1 MAEQRRIDYTV
12 GFKTDKSGLNQIKK
26 SLEDIRNLTQSGIS
40 QSMGIDTS
48 TAQKNLQAAR
58 KEAVAVETA
67 FRKAFNQKLN
77 TVNIDKFNQSLKQS
91 NTSLQQVYQ
100 NFSNVGATG
109 QNAFRT
115 LINQMTNS
123 NFQLKET
130 SSLLKD
136 MRTTLMNTIQWNIA
150 SSAVN
155 SISGSIQQAY
165 GYVKNLDTSLNDIR
179 IVTGKSADEMTKFAE
194 KANDAAKALKK
205 STTDYTNASLIFY
218 QQGLGDQEVEARTEV
233 TLKAA
238 NVTQQDTAEVSEQ
251 LTAIWNGYKVSAEE
265 TELYID
271 KVAAVAATT
280 AADLEELSTGM
291 SKVASA
297 ANLMG
302 VDIDQ
307 LNAQLATVVSVTRQA
322 PESVGTAFKTIY
334 ARMGDIEAGLDSE
347 TTLGNYTEKMAEM
360 GFNVLDA
367 NGKLRDMG
375 EVIEEIGGKWTTL
388 SREQQVALSQ
398 IMAGTRQY
406 NNLLSLF
413 DNWDMYTEALETSAN
428 AAGTLQE
435 QQDIYA
441 ESTKAHLQE
450 LATATEGI
458 FDSMLDANMIN
469 TVVDALIPLVN
480 GIEQF
485 IDGLGGGIGLLQTFA
500 PLMLKAFGPQIAD
513 SVTKT
518 SKSMMAVKENKQTVQ
533 NMQKSVQVFKEISSS
548 SADQAT
554 SQNRDGQRTF
564 KKTAAAKIRAK
575 YSEDEQDIATQ
586 EIQKYEDAI
595 NQYNTQRANK
605 DAEEEREKA
614 SVRTSANLSNEQ
626 KNQQLAEITQKYAE
640 ERQALESQLNTTLS
654 ADFTGLTNGF
664 DQQTQSIL
672 NANEALSLLAENMT
686 PEQFEATKSAIEQY
700 KDAINDEALAAEQA
714 TNVNKDFNQ
723 MVSGAIEA
731 FGGKEAAPSDFKIL
745 SVEGLLNISDEDWE
759 KYKNNLK
766 EGMQKSL
773 DEVNKLVTSDN
784 FVISNLE
791 DATIHQMDIN
801 DAKKFISKIDKGE
814 LSQEDQAKIKS
825 QFKIGS
831 NDLVEIKKGLQQA
844 IDESKK
850 AINELWMKDPGE
862 GGFKE
867 QVTKI
872 QEVAKQYGIAI
883 GEITNP
889 EQFDE
894 AVEKVQEYLDSSE
907 QTIDNLGSRVE
918 AANKA
923 MNDSAENTAAA
934 TEKLYDQ
941 LSTDALDQTVQGFT
955 DLTAAMGGVYGAAN
969 SVKSVIDIWNDDS
982 LSGVEKAQ
990 QLFGALSG
998 TFIGLKTAG
1007 SGAVDF
1013 LKKISAARVAAT
1025 QAESLQTAAT
1035 QANTAANVANTAS
1048 NAANAASEVASTGA
1062 TGANTTTQG
1071 ANTVA
1076 LGTNSGA
1083 KLVNLALTGKLAKM
1097 NVTEAASH
1105 VKAAI
1110 AAKLHS
1116 LELGK
1121 LFAKAA
1127 PILGLFL
1134 AIAAAA
1140 AAWTVAVIRINN
1152 AVHAGEKNIEEYE
1165 NSISSLNKQ
1174 ISQAKQTAEEFSSAF
1189 DNLKEQKNA
1198 LDDLTK
1204 GTEEWNNQ
1212 LEKVKESTEALLEAY
1227 PELKQY
1233 ATYTS
1238 EGWQIDESALEN
1250 YQQKQQENIE
1260 NLQIA
1265 KYNQEIGLAKANMLE
1280 ATGSKGTSSTELAIS
1295 TIATTVLGGILLGPA
1310 GAALGVAIGG
1320 AIADSS
1326 DQRMDDAYRLQQQ
1339 ARQFT
1344 PEELKEV
1351 QYRKEHENISTLEK
1365 DTEFMQKYG
1374 ELLSTDLNQLIEI
1387 QKSVLEYDKIVA
1399 ENSRASVGEA
1409 YGDEI
1414 KNAVSQAFGEGYQNS
1429 SLIEQA
1435 IINSTAQAQQG
1446 ETERL
1451 VRLYS
1456 KNGEGSK
1463 IDKNYKEDILK
1474 YFEEM
1479 YSTTYGKTATAKM
1492 EKGEIKISVEG
1503 LEEDIAIKENIA
1515 LQEYASSMAKS
1526 SAAVTSAL
1534 EANIAQFTNSKYGEA
1549 LALAATIADD
1559 STKATQLSEA
1569 QLEDIKELQKE
1580 QPDKIRSILTLNGL
1594 TDEDLAKALNVGEQ
1608 AKEDRLSDTTSVA
1621 VEEAARTT
1629 FELEGGEYLTG
1640 EQQQEIIDKLEAMY
1654 STYGQTAIDA
1664 YLAEIEGK
1672 HVEVALQF
1680 EYKEDGNSI
1689 SEEIQKQLDDAKI
1702 SIDEFNSYKNT
1713 LMKLNPNE
1721 EISDQSIVNTLVS
1734 QQNMQSI
1741 RKDEN
1746 FKQKLEDYQAG
1757 KINIE
1762 NIEALDLAV
1771 KTVQQA
1777 SGEESLDADW
1787 VLENLDAVLN
1797 YINNST
1803 DDAREVF
1810 NNLVNAKRE
1819 LEGSTREGFAS
1830 LFQNYDVKI
1839 GEQIQPKLQ
1848 QEVEDLAK
1856 YLKLNEDQTRA
1867 LFEQYGYLQ
1876 TFDGK
1881 YEKVNSLQLQ
1891 IEQDYDFSVGEQKT
1905 ETEWKAQLGL
1915 DEDANL
1921 EELGFTLVR
1930 VETSNGSK
1938 VYEKTDIL
1946 STKYNIKWDDTPTV
1960 ETATLEELI
1969 EKYGTNE
1976 ASVLAQHG
1984 WHYNKST
1991 LSYERTVTAK
2001 QALELDSV
2009 QDEKMSIGDAY
2020 KKYGID
2026 SLLENSKGKLVRAL
2040 QKDGCT
2046 NIYFEDGILYYTRK
2060 IVEKDKHEVTTEGAD
2075 DSAYTLPDGEYGAS
2089 GKTEEKT
2096 TPEVDK
2102 FRDINAELEKYNTQL
2117 ERLQKNQED
2126 LTGKDLEENLQK
2138 QAELYKKQADAIER
2152 KLKLQQQELA
2162 AKKKELADFGVSFDE
2177 EGYITN
2183 GVDRLSANINN
2194 DEEYKKLE
2202 KAISEYEDALS
2213 NTISLQD
2220 DFSDSIRSSAN
2231 KQYEANL
2238 AGINGEI
2245 DDSAEALEKAQ
2256 KEYEKFSKEF
2266 EDMTDEEKAASKM
2279 SFGDFM
2285 ISQIEAVDE
2294 YLSDLEEKKKQ
2305 IEEEAIKLNIGIE
2318 FDENGENNIDDI
2330 KSEYVKKLDEVNEKL
2345 QDQSLD
2351 SKTREELIAQSEE
2364 YSNIIGQLD
2373 TMKDDH
2379 KEIQEEIEDS
2389 TEKAREYAK
2398 AMDISRFIKEN
2409 TDVYYDVNKEMDGL
2423 DRQLSHLQKASKGLE
2438 GTALIN
2444 NLQQQSKIID
2454 QQIKAQKTKIALA
2467 KQELKT
2473 QQGLLQAE
2481 LQRLLV
2487 KKGITVTAV
2496 FDENGMVDNYNDI
2509 LKAMEKANHLAEEDA
2524 RTILSYIEGV
2534 NNAGENA
2541 INLSEELLDL
2551 EYSKDDIQQQIQD
2564 VYSSMAEEGQ
2574 KAAEDAAESMEDELN
2589 KRLEWFNMKVD
2600 VELDISDAVRRLND
2614 LKKRIQGLEDNDILG
2629 NAVKNLENLKT
2640 YFTGNINSYFGSMD
2654 SGAISGLTSHLNAIM
2669 GEIGIMQAGGES
2681 LLYGTDQSKAFDDLN
2696 NYRDQLM
2703 DQLESVEDLKEQIED
2718 SYLQMIDKIADKLSD
2733 IADDYKQID
2742 SLIQHDMNLIKMV
2755 YGENSFDKLALYF
2768 DQKVSNDMGAL
2779 AQARQEQERWKEL
2792 LDSAEKGS
2800 EAWDKYYQNYKNA
2813 TNNLN
2818 SLLESSIQDA
2828 MDRYNNL
2835 VNKATSDLTKK
2846 LSGGYNQDYIDA
2858 DWEHATM
2865 MSDKYLDNI
2874 NKAYEIQSLRSK
2886 MNTSISDTASLKA
2899 QQKIR
2904 DVMEEQLKILEDK
2917 EYVTQ
2922 YDVDRANKIYDITMK
2937 QIALEEAQNNKSQMK
2952 LRRDSQGNYRY
2963 EYVSDQDDIAQKE
2976 QELLEAQNNLYNF
2989 DKDRY
2994 KEVLQEAEEAFKE
3007 YSSKY
3012 VEILTSTAYT
3022 EEEKAQLI
3030 DQLKANYYE
3039 AQKGR
3044 AVDLG
3049 TVEDNLLSSANELGE
3064 KLLGEGVTSLKEITD
3079 LAETSTAE
3087 LVHNTFGEE
3096 GPINTDITNTFD
3108 NLRTELENLQN
3119 EIKAMAEQ
3127 AGIDFEQLV
3136 NGIDPAIE
3144 YTKELLNDNKDLLA
3158 SYDEELIAIQ
3168 SVIAELANLEEA
3180 YNKVKEAAIA
3190 AIEEALKLREQES
3203 LGEDLGGDSGTG
3215 SETGGSGSNGNS
3227 GGGNYGGNL
3236 GDQNQKPSGVTVY
3249 KGLEGDYANIMYVK
3263 KKSLENT
3270 GITTSDISTAAK
3282 REGYGYAIIDSI
3294 TMKGTTPWVKAINN
3308 SNVTPEKAVRKDYLR
3323 FDTGGYTGDWNS
3335 KEGKVAMLHEKEL
3348 VLNKQDTSNILMAV
3362 SIVRT
3367 LSAKLSNMTNNM
3379 MNSINSHN
3387 AAAAIP
3393 TQDKTL
3399 EQNVKIEASFPNVKN
3414 SNDIEQALNNL
3425 VNTASMYA
3433 MRTKR

>member
-1 MAEQRRIDYTV
+1 MAEQKRFDYTI

-26 SLEDIRNLTQSGIS
+26 SLEEIRNLTQQGVSS
-40 QSMGIDTS
+40 SMGVDTS
-48 TAQKNLQAAR
+48 TAQKNLQTAR
-58 KEAVAVETA
+58 KEAIAVENA

-77 TVNIDKFNQSLKQS
+77 TVNIDKFNSSLSQSK
-91 NTSLQQVYQ
+91 TSLEQVYQ
-100 NFSNVGATG
+100 SFSRVGATG
-109 QNAFRT
+109 QNAFRN

-130 SSLLKD
+130 SSLIKE
-136 MRTTLMNTIQWNIA
+136 MGTTLMNTVKWNIA

-165 GYVKNLDTSLNDIR
+165 GYVKNLDSSLNDIR
-179 IVTGKSADEMTKFAE
+179 IVTGKSADEMTNFAE

-205 STTDYTNASLIFY
+205 STADYTNASLIFY

-251 LTAIWNGYKVSAEE
+251 LTAIWNGYKVSTEE
-265 TELYID
+265 AELYID

-280 AADLEELSTGM
+280 AADLEELSKGM

-334 ARMGDIEAGLDSE
+334 ARMGDIEAGLDEE

-375 EVIEEIGGKWTTL
+375 EVIEEIGGKWATL

-398 IMAGTRQY
+398 IMAGVRQY

-450 LATATEGI
+450 LSTSVEGV
-458 FDSMLDANMIN
+458 FDSMLDADMIN

-500 PLMLKAFGPQIAD
+500 PLMLKAFGPQIAEG
-513 SVTKT
+513 VTKT
-518 SKSMMAVKENKQTVQ
+518 SKSMMAVKENKQTVK
-533 NMQKSVQVFKEISSS
+533 NMQKSVQEFRKVSFTPI
-548 SADQAT
+548 DQVT
-554 SQNRDGQRTF
+554 SQDEEGKRTI
-564 KKTAAAKIRAK
+564 KKDAVAKIRAK
-575 YSEDEQDIATQ
+575 YSEDEQDIATW
-586 EIQKYEDAI
+586 EIQKYKNRI
-595 NQYNTQRANK
+595 NEYNTNRANIDK
-605 DAEEEREKA
+605 EEESEKLQI
-614 SVRTSANLSNEQ
+614 RNDNNLNDEQ
-626 KNQQLAEITQKYAE
+626 KNQKLTEITQKYAE
-640 ERQALESQLNTTLS
+640 QKQALENELDKTLS
-654 ADFTGLTNGF
+654 ADFTRLPEGF
-664 DQQTQSIL
+664 DQTTQSIL
-672 NANEALSLLAENMT
+672 NTNEALSLLAENMT
-686 PEQFEATKSAIEQY
+686 PEQFEATKNAAEQY
-700 KDAINDEALAAEQA
+700 KDAINEQATAAEQA
-714 TNVNKDFNQ
+714 ANANKDFNKI
-723 MVSGAIEA
+723 VEGARQA
-731 FGGKEAAPSDFKIL
+731 LGKDAPSDFKKL
-745 SVEGLLNISDEDWE
+745 SVDELLNISDKDWE

-773 DEVNKLVTSDN
+773 DEVNDLVTSDN
-784 FVISNLE
+784 FVVSNLE
-791 DATIHQMDIN
+791 GATSKQRDIN
-801 DAKKFISKIDKGE
+801 DAKKFISKIDSGQI
-814 LSQEDQAKIKS
+814 SQEEIDQIKEHFES
-825 QFKIGS
+825 ISGNS
-831 NDLVEIKKGLQQA
+831 LNEIKTGLQNIIKQS
-844 IDESKK
+844 EEE
-850 AINELWMKDPGE
+850 INKIWMNDDN
-862 GGFKE
+862 FKE
-867 QVTKI
+867 QVDKI
-872 QEVAKQYGIAI
+872 KTIAEQYGIAI

-889 EQFDE
+889 EQFDK
-894 AVEKVQEYLDSSE
+894 AVEKVQEQLNKSE

-923 MNDSAENTAAA
+923 INDSAENTAAA

-1007 SGAVDF
+1007 SGVIDF
-1013 LKKISAARVAAT
+1013 LKKISAARTAAT
-1025 QAESLQTAAT
+1025 QAEALQTTTT
-1035 QANTAANVANTAS
+1035 QANTAANMANAAS
-1048 NAANAASEVASTGA
+1048 NAAGATSEAANAAA
-1062 TGANTTTQG
+1062 TRANTANQN
-1071 ANTVA
+1071 ANTGS

-1097 NVTEAASH
+1097 NITEAASH

-1212 LEKVKESTEALLEAY
+1212 LEKVKESTEALLEVY

-1295 TIATTVLGGILLGPA
+1295 TAVTTVLGGILAGPA
-1310 GAALGVAIGG
+1310 GAGVGLAIGK
-1320 AIADSS
+1320 AISDSS
-1326 DQRMDDAYRLQQQ
+1326 NERLDNAYRLQQQ

-1344 PEELKEV
+1344 PEEIEYV
-1351 QYRKEHENISTLEK
+1351 QQSIQNKGINVLEK
-1365 DTEFMQKYG
+1365 DAEFMEKYG
-1374 ELLSTDLNQLIEI
+1374 SLLFADLDQLLEI
-1387 QKSVLEYDKIVA
+1387 QKTVLEYDKIVA

-1409 YGDEI
+1409 YGEEI
-1414 KNAVSQAFGEGYQNS
+1414 KNAVSQAFGADYQNS

-1451 VRLYS
+1451 VQLYS
-1456 KNGEGSK
+1456 KYGEGNK
-1463 IDKNYKEDILK
+1463 IDSNYTDQILK

-1479 YSTTYGKTATAKM
+1479 YSTTYGKTATAEMKN
-1492 EKGEIKISVEG
+1492 GEIKISVEG
-1503 LEEDIAIKENIA
+1503 LDEDIAVKENIA
-1515 LQEYASSMAKS
+1515 LQEYASAMAKS
-1526 SAAVTSAL
+1526 SASVTAAL
-1534 EANIAQFTNSKYGEA
+1534 EANIAQFTNSEYGET

-1559 STKATQLSEA
+1559 STKAANLSASQLA
-1569 QLEDIKELQKE
+1569 DIKKLQSDYPSKL
-1580 QPDKIRSILTLNGL
+1580 QSVLTLNGL
-1594 TDEDLAKALNVGEQ
+1594 TSEDLARALQVGEQ
-1608 AKEDRLSDTTSVA
+1608 SREDRLSRTSSES
-1621 VEEAARTT
+1621 VEDAARKA
-1629 FELEGGEYLTG
+1629 FNLNGGEYLTG
-1640 EQQQEIIDKLEAMY
+1640 DQEQQIIDKLEEIY
-1654 STYGQTAIDA
+1654 AISG
-1664 YLAEIEGK
+1664 EKGIEDFLKAIEDVNGK
-1672 HVEVALQF
+1672 KVDVEVALNY
-1680 EYKEDGNSI
+1680 EYKQDDTGL
-1689 SEEIQKQLDDAKI
+1689 SEEIQKQLEEAKI
-1702 SIDEFNSYKNT
+1702 SIDEFNLNKES
-1713 LMKLNPNE
+1713 LLKLNPD
-1721 EISDQSIVNTLVS
+1721 ISDQGVVNTLVS
-1734 QQNMQSI
+1734 RKAIGNLQ
-1741 RKDEN
+1741 KDE
-1746 FKQKLEDYQAG
+1746 KLEQKLKDYQASN
-1757 KINIE
+1757 INE
-1762 NIEALDLAV
+1762 DNIEALNQTIEALREATGD
-1771 KTVQQA
+1771 
-1777 SGEESLDADW
+1777 DAIDANFIF
-1787 VLENLDAVLN
+1787 ENLEDVLN
-1797 YINNST
+1797 YINNKT
-1803 DDAREVF
+1803 EDARDIMGELVQKHLKDQATSTNF
-1810 NNLVNAKRE
+1810 KTLFADYDTVKFGAELPDSLKQSVTELANQLNLNDAEIK
-1819 LEGSTREGFAS
+1819 
-1830 LFQNYDVKI
+1830 
-1839 GEQIQPKLQ
+1839 
-1848 QEVEDLAK
+1848 
-1856 YLKLNEDQTRA
+1856 A

-1876 TFDGK
+1876 DRNGI
-1881 YEKVNSLQLQ
+1881 YRKVNLLQLQ
-1891 IEQDYDFSVGEQKT
+1891 FEREHSDVQAGQQKT
-1905 ETEWKAQLGL
+1905 ETEWKKQLGL
-1915 DEDANL
+1915 DEDADL

-1930 VETSNGSK
+1930 VEPSNGSR
-1938 VYEKTDIL
+1938 VYEKTALLSSEFNISWDISKTESGVTKEQML
-1946 STKYNIKWDDTPTV
+1946 ERYGTSDRETLEKYNWVYD
-1960 ETATLEELI
+1960 ATT
-1969 EKYGTNE
+1969 GTY
-1976 ASVLAQHG
+1976 S
-1984 WHYNKST
+1984 
-1991 LSYERTVTAK
+1991 RTITGK
-2001 QALELDSV
+2001 DALEL
-2009 QDEKMSIGDAY
+2009 ETKIKRKG
-2020 KKYGID
+2020 
-2026 SLLENSKGKLVRAL
+2026 SLADMLKEWSAN
-2040 QKDGCT
+2040 
-2046 NIYFEDGILYYTRK
+2046 NFEDLKAKLEAEGYTGIYLYQGVVHFRRPGEEEFVITSSTSSSTDDIAANAGQGDYKDSKKTK
-2060 IVEKDKHEVTTEGAD
+2060 EKKD
-2075 DSAYTLPDGEYGAS
+2075 
-2089 GKTEEKT
+2089 
-2096 TPEVDK
+2096 TPEVDV
-2102 FRDINAELEKYNTQL
+2102 FRDINAELERYNTQL
-2117 ERLQKNQED
+2117 ERLQKNQKD
-2126 LTGKDLEENLQK
+2126 LTGKDLEDNLKK
-2138 QAELYKKQADAIER
+2138 QTEIYKQQADAIER
-2152 KLKLQQQELA
+2152 KLQLSQRELTSS
-2162 AKKKELADFGVSFDE
+2162 KKELSKFGVSFNE

-2183 GVDRLSANINN
+2183 GADKLSAYVNN
-2194 DEEYKKLE
+2194 DDAYKKLE
-2202 KAISEYEDALS
+2202 KAISKYENALS

-2220 DFSDSIRSSAN
+2220 DFNEAIRNAET
-2231 KQYEANL
+2231 KKYEANL
-2238 AGINGEI
+2238 AGVNGEI
-2245 DDSAEALEKAQ
+2245 DQSTKAFKKAQ

-2266 EDMTDEEKAASKM
+2266 ENMTEEEKAASNMTFGQFM
-2279 SFGDFM
+2279 SD
-2285 ISQIEAVDE
+2285 QLEAAKE
-2294 YLSDLEEKKKQ
+2294 SLEDLNKKKKQ
-2305 IEEEAIKLNIGIE
+2305 IEEEAINLKVDIK
-2318 FDENGENNIDDI
+2318 FDEDGNNNIDEI
-2330 KSEYVKKLDEVNEKL
+2330 KSKYTSELDKINEKL
-2345 QDQSLD
+2345 QDQNLSSATRKELE
-2351 SKTREELIAQSEE
+2351 KQREEYLRILGCLDAVEEE
-2364 YSNIIGQLD
+2364 Y
-2373 TMKDDH
+2373 KDN
-2379 KEIQEEIEDS
+2379 QELIEDT
-2389 TEKAREYAK
+2389 TEKAKEYAK
-2398 AMDISRFIKEN
+2398 AMDVSSFIKEN
-2409 TDVYYDVNKEMDGL
+2409 ADIYYDVNKEMDGL
-2423 DRQLSHLQKASKGLE
+2423 SRQLSHLQKASKGLK
-2438 GTALIN
+2438 GTALIS
-2444 NLQQQSKIID
+2444 NLQQQSKIVD

-2467 KQELKT
+2467 KKELEL
-2473 QQGLLQAE
+2473 QQSLLQSK
-2481 LQRLLV
+2481 LQAMLAD
-2487 KKGITVTAV
+2487 KGISVT
-2496 FDENGMVDNYNDI
+2496 FDENGMVDNFDEI
-2509 LKAMEKANHLAEEDA
+2509 LKAMEKANDLTEKDIQ
-2524 RTILSYIEGV
+2524 TILGYVQAANQAAEKSISLKEG
-2534 NNAGENA
+2534 
-2541 INLSEELLDL
+2541 LLDL
-2551 EYSKDDIQQQIQD
+2551 EYSKKDIQQQIKD
-2564 VYSSMAEEGQ
+2564 TYSSMAEEGQ
-2574 KAAEDAAESMEDELN
+2574 KAAEDAAKSMEDELN

-2614 LKKRIQGLEDNDILG
+2614 LKKCIQGLEDNDILG

-2640 YFTGNINSYFGSMD
+2640 YFTGNINSYFGAMD
-2654 SGAISGLTSHLNAIM
+2654 SGAVSGLTSHLNAIM
-2669 GEIGIMQAGGES
+2669 GEIGIMQAGGTS
-2681 LLYGTDQSKAFDDLN
+2681 SLYGTDQSKAFDDLN

-2703 DQLESVEDLKEQIED
+2703 DQLESVEDLKQQIEA

-2768 DQKVSNDMGAL
+2768 DQKVTNDMGTL
-2779 AQARQEQERWKEL
+2779 AQARQEQERWKAL

-2800 EAWDKYYQNYKNA
+2800 EAWDKYYENYKNA

-2828 MDRYNNL
+2828 LDRYNNL
-2835 VNKATSDLTKK
+2835 VNQATSDLTKK

-2858 DWEHATM
+2858 DWEHATE

-2886 MNTSISDTASLKA
+2886 MNTSISETASLKA

-2904 DVMEEQLKILEDK
+2904 DVMEEQLKILEEK

-2994 KEVLQEAEEAFKE
+2994 KEVLQEAQDAYKE
-3007 YSSKY
+3007 FSARYI
-3012 VEILTSTAYT
+3012 EILTSTAYT

-3039 AQKGR
+3039 AQLGR
-3044 AVDLG
+3044 MEDLG
-3049 TVEDNLLSSANELGE
+3049 TVEGNLLASADTMGQQ
-3064 KLLGEGVTSLKEITD
+3064 LLGKGIETLEGLVNEAD
-3079 LAETSTAE
+3079 TAATE
-3087 LVHNTFGEE
+3087 LVYNTFGED
-3096 GPINTDITNTFD
+3096 GPINTDIVNTFD
-3108 NLRTELENLQN
+3108 NLRTELANLQD
-3119 EIKAMAEQ
+3119 EIRAMAEQ
-3127 AGIDFEQLV
+3127 AGVDFEQLA
-3136 NGIDPAIE
+3136 NGLDPAIE
-3144 YTKELLNDNKDLLA
+3144 YTKQLIEDNKDLLA

-3168 SVIAELANLEEA
+3168 NVIAELANLEEA

-3203 LGEDLGGDSGTG
+3203 FGGDLGEDSGTG
-3215 SETGGSGSNGNS
+3215 SDTGES
-3227 GGGNYGGNL
+3227 GGGNNGG
-3236 GDQNQKPSGVTVY
+3236 GRPSQNEDSG
-3249 KGLEGDYANIMYVK
+3249 
-3263 KKSLENT
+3263 S
-3270 GITTSDISTAAK
+3270 
-3282 REGYGYAIIDSI
+3282 GYAEVWLWPNEEMAATMHRVGQHGKKDQAIRDAIKKQYPTVKQIDGSGMSYQQAHSKGYTHKVSI
-3294 TMKGTTPWVKAINN
+3294 PY
-3308 SNVTPEKAVRKDYLR
+3308 S

-3335 KEGKVAMLHEKEL
+3335 KEGKIAMLHEKEL

-3367 LSAKLSNMTNNM
+3367 LSAKLSDMTNNM

-3387 AAAAIP
+3387 TAAAIP
-3393 TQDKTL
+3393 IQDQTL

>member
-1 MAEQRRIDYTV
+1 
-12 GFKTDKSGLNQIKK
+12 
-26 SLEDIRNLTQSGIS
+26 
-40 QSMGIDTS
+40 
-48 TAQKNLQAAR
+48 
-58 KEAVAVETA
+58 
-67 FRKAFNQKLN
+67 
-77 TVNIDKFNQSLKQS
+77 
-91 NTSLQQVYQ
+91 
-100 NFSNVGATG
+100 
-109 QNAFRT
+109 
-115 LINQMTNS
+115 
-123 NFQLKET
+123 
-130 SSLLKD
+130 
-136 MRTTLMNTIQWNIA
+136 
-150 SSAVN
+150 
-155 SISGSIQQAY
+155 
-165 GYVKNLDTSLNDIR
+165 
-179 IVTGKSADEMTKFAE
+179 
-194 KANDAAKALKK
+194 
-205 STTDYTNASLIFY
+205 
-218 QQGLGDQEVEARTEV
+218 
-233 TLKAA
+233 
-238 NVTQQDTAEVSEQ
+238 
-251 LTAIWNGYKVSAEE
+251 
-265 TELYID
+265 
-271 KVAAVAATT
+271 
-280 AADLEELSTGM
+280 
-291 SKVASA
+291 
-297 ANLMG
+297 
-302 VDIDQ
+302 
-307 LNAQLATVVSVTRQA
+307 
-322 PESVGTAFKTIY
+322 
-334 ARMGDIEAGLDSE
+334 
-347 TTLGNYTEKMAEM
+347 
-360 GFNVLDA
+360 
-367 NGKLRDMG
+367 
-375 EVIEEIGGKWTTL
+375 
-388 SREQQVALSQ
+388 
-398 IMAGTRQY
+398 
-406 NNLLSLF
+406 
-413 DNWDMYTEALETSAN
+413 
-428 AAGTLQE
+428 
-435 QQDIYA
+435 
-441 ESTKAHLQE
+441 
-450 LATATEGI
+450 
-458 FDSMLDANMIN
+458 
-469 TVVDALIPLVN
+469 
-480 GIEQF
+480 
-485 IDGLGGGIGLLQTFA
+485 
-500 PLMLKAFGPQIAD
+500 MLKAFGPQIAD

-518 SKSMMAVKENKQTVQ
+518 SKSMMAVKENKQTVK
-533 NMQKSVQVFKEISSS
+533 NMQKSVQAFQEASFS

-554 SQNRDGQRTF
+554 SQNREGKRTF
-564 KKTAAAKIRAK
+564 KKSAAERIRAK
-575 YSEDEQDIATQ
+575 YSEDEQNIATQ
-586 EIQKYEDAI
+586 EIQKYENAI
-595 NQYNTQRANK
+595 NEYNTQRASI
-605 DAEEEREKA
+605 DAEEESKKSQIRIDSSLNK
-614 SVRTSANLSNEQ
+614 EQ
-626 KNQQLAEITQKYAE
+626 KNQQLAEITQQYAE
-640 ERQALESQLNTTLS
+640 QRQALENQLNETLS
-654 ADFTGLTNGF
+654 TDFAGLTEGF

-672 NANEALSLLAENMT
+672 NTNEALSLLAENMT

-714 TNVNKDFNQ
+714 TNVNKDFNTL
-723 MVSGAIEA
+723 VEGAAKA
-731 FGGKEAAPSDFKIL
+731 FGAEVPNDFKIL
-745 SVEGLLNISDEDWE
+745 SVDELLNISDEDWE

-773 DEVNKLVTSDN
+773 NEVNELVTSDN
-784 FVISNLE
+784 FVIDNLGAE
-791 DATIHQMDIN
+791 TLERRKINSARNMISQIDSDGTFDASALSDLVGEYVDNIA
-801 DAKKFISKIDKGE
+801 DAKRLLQEQIQKSEENINNEWLSDEKFKQQIE
-814 LSQEDQAKIKS
+814 KIKN
-825 QFKIGS
+825 IA
-831 NDLVEIKKGLQQA
+831 E
-844 IDESKK
+844 
-850 AINELWMKDPGE
+850 
-862 GGFKE
+862 
-867 QVTKI
+867 
-872 QEVAKQYGIAI
+872 QYGIAI

-889 EQFDE
+889 EEFDK
-894 AVEKVQEYLDSSE
+894 AVEKVQEYLNTSE

-918 AANKA
+918 EANKA

-941 LSTDALDQTVQGFT
+941 LSADALDQTVQGFT
-955 DLTAAMGGVYGAAN
+955 DLTSAVGGLYGAAM
-969 SVKSVIDIWNDDS
+969 SAKSVLDIWNDDS

-1007 SGAVDF
+1007 SGVVDF
-1013 LKKISAARVAAT
+1013 LKKISAARAAAT
-1025 QAESLQTAAT
+1025 QAEALQTTAT
-1035 QANTAANVANTAS
+1035 QANTAANIANAAS
-1048 NAANAASEVASTGA
+1048 NAAGA
-1062 TGANTTTQG
+1062 TSEAANSAATRANTANQG
-1071 ANTVA
+1071 ANTGA
-1076 LGTNSGA
+1076 LGANSGA
-1083 KLVNLALTGKLAKM
+1083 KLVNLALTGKLATM
-1097 NVTEAASH
+1097 NIKEAASH

-1121 LFAKAA
+1121 LIAKAA
-1127 PILGLFL
+1127 PILLLFTAL
-1134 AIAAAA
+1134 AAAA
-1140 AAWTVAVIRINN
+1140 TAWTIAIIRINN
-1152 AVHAGEKNIEEYE
+1152 AVHAGEKNIEDYE

-1280 ATGSKGTSSTELAIS
+1280 ATGSKGTSSTELAVS

-1414 KNAVSQAFGEGYQNS
+1414 KNAVSQAFGADYQNS

-1451 VRLYS
+1451 VQLYS
-1456 KNGEGSK
+1456 KNGEGNK
-1463 IDKNYKEDILK
+1463 IDKNYTDQILE
-1474 YFEEM
+1474 YFKEM
-1479 YSTTYGKTATAKM
+1479 YSTTYGKTATAEM
-1492 EKGEIKISVEG
+1492 ENGEIKISVEG
-1503 LEEDIAIKENIA
+1503 LDEDIAIKENIA

-1526 SAAVTSAL
+1526 SAAVTTAL
-1534 EANIAQFTNSKYGEA
+1534 EANIAQFTNSKYGET

-1559 STKATQLSEA
+1559 STKAASLSASQLD
-1569 QLEDIKELQKE
+1569 DIKKLQSEYPSKL
-1580 QPDKIRSILTLNGL
+1580 QSVLTLNGL
-1594 TDEDLAKALNVGEQ
+1594 TDEDLAKALQVGEQ
-1608 AKEDRLSDTTSVA
+1608 SREDRLSDTKSSV
-1621 VEEAARTT
+1621 VEEAARKT

-1640 EQQQEIIDKLEAMY
+1640 EQQQEIIDKLEDMY
-1654 STYGQTAIDA
+1654 STYGRTAIDS
-1664 YLAEIEGK
+1664 YLSEIEGK
-1672 HVEVALQF
+1672 HVEVALKF
-1680 EYKEDGNSI
+1680 EYKEDGDSI

-1713 LMKLNPNE
+1713 LTKLNPDE

-1734 QQNMQSI
+1734 QKNMQSI

-1757 KINIE
+1757 KINID

-1830 LFQNYDVKI
+1830 LFQNYDVKV
-1839 GEQIQPKLQ
+1839 GEQIEPKLQ

-1856 YLKLNEDQTRA
+1856 YLKLDKDQTRA

-1891 IEQDYDFSVGEQKT
+1891 IEQAYNFTQGEEKT
-1905 ETEWKAQLGL
+1905 ETEWKELLGL
-1915 DEDANL
+1915 DKDANL
-1921 EELGFTLVR
+1921 EELGFTYKF
-1930 VETSNGSK
+1930 TIPNGPR
-1938 VYEKTDIL
+1938 VYEKTDLL
-1946 STKYNIKWDDTPTV
+1946 STKYNTKWDDTSTV
-1960 ETATLEELI
+1960 QTATLDELI

-1976 ASVLAQHG
+1976 AAVLKQHG

-1991 LSYERTVTAK
+1991 QSYERTVTAK
-2001 QALELDSV
+2001 EALKLDSV

-2020 KKYGID
+2020 EKYGID
-2026 SLLENSKGKLVRAL
+2026 PLLENSKGKLVRAL

-2060 IVEKDKHEVTTEGAD
+2060 IVERNEHKVDGETTDDAAYMLSTGDYD
-2075 DSAYTLPDGEYGAS
+2075 DSKKT
-2089 GKTEEKT
+2089 GKKKD
-2096 TPEVDK
+2096 TPEVDI
-2102 FRDINAELEKYNTQL
+2102 FRDVNAELERYNTQL
-2117 ERLQKNQED
+2117 ERLQKNQKD
-2126 LTGKDLEENLQK
+2126 LTGKDLEDNLKK
-2138 QAELYKKQADAIER
+2138 QTEIYKQQADAIER
-2152 KLKLQQQELA
+2152 KLQLSQQEFA
-2162 AKKKELADFGVSFDE
+2162 SSKKELSKFGVSFNE

-2183 GVDRLSANINN
+2183 GADKLSAYVN
-2194 DEEYKKLE
+2194 DDETYKKLE
-2202 KAISEYEDALS
+2202 KAISKYENALS

-2220 DFSDSIRSSAN
+2220 DFNEAIRNAET
-2231 KQYEANL
+2231 KKYEANL
-2238 AGINGEI
+2238 AGVNGEI
-2245 DDSAEALEKAQ
+2245 SESTKAFEKAQ

-2266 EDMTDEEKAASKM
+2266 ENMTDEEKAATNMTFGQFM
-2279 SFGDFM
+2279 SD
-2285 ISQIEAVDE
+2285 QLEAAKE
-2294 YLSDLEEKKKQ
+2294 SLEDLNEKKKQ
-2305 IEEEAIKLNIGIE
+2305 IEEEAIKLNVGIE
-2318 FDENGENNIDDI
+2318 FDEDGNNNIDEI
-2330 KSEYVKKLDEVNEKL
+2330 KSKYASKLDEVNEKL
-2345 QDQSLD
+2345 QDQNLSPAV
-2351 SKTREELIAQSEE
+2351 REELEKQREE
-2364 YSNIIGQLD
+2364 YNRILGCLDNIGED
-2373 TMKDDH
+2373 YKNN
-2379 KEIQEEIEDS
+2379 QELIEDT
-2389 TEKAREYAK
+2389 TEKANEYAR
-2398 AMDISRFIKEN
+2398 AMDVSRFIKEN

-2423 DRQLSHLQKASKGLE
+2423 SRQLSHLQKASKGLE
-2438 GTALIN
+2438 GTALIS
-2444 NLQQQSKIID
+2444 NLRQQSKIID

-2467 KQELKT
+2467 EKELEV
-2473 QQGLLQAE
+2473 QQGLLQTKLNAMLAE
-2481 LQRLLV
+2481 
-2487 KKGITVTAV
+2487 KGISITAK
-2496 FDENGMVDNYNDI
+2496 FDEAGMVDNYQQI
-2509 LKAMEKANHLAEEDA
+2509 LDAMKKANGLMEEDIQ
-2524 RTILSYIEGV
+2524 TILDYITSVNQAAENSISIKEG
-2534 NNAGENA
+2534 
-2541 INLSEELLDL
+2541 LLDL
-2551 EYSKDDIQQQIQD
+2551 EYSKEDIQQQIQD

-2681 LLYGTDQSKAFDDLN
+2681 SLYGTDQSKAFDDLN

-2703 DQLESVEDLKEQIED
+2703 DQLESVEDLKQQIED

-2768 DQKVSNDMGAL
+2768 DQKVTNDMGAL
-2779 AQARQEQERWKEL
+2779 AQARKEQEYWKAL

-2800 EAWDKYYQNYKNA
+2800 EAWDKYYENYKNA

-2828 MDRYNNL
+2828 LDQYNNL
-2835 VNKATSDLTKK
+2835 VNQATSDLTKK
-2846 LSGGYNQDYIDA
+2846 LSGGYSQDYIDA

-2874 NKAYEIQSLRSK
+2874 NKAYEIQSLRHK
-2886 MNTSISDTASLKA
+2886 MNTSISDTASLQA

-2904 DVMEEQLKILEDK
+2904 DVMEEQLKILEEK

-2994 KEVLQEAEEAFKE
+2994 REVLQEAEEAYKE

-3012 VEILTSTAYT
+3012 VEILNSTAYT
-3022 EEEKAQLI
+3022 EEEKKQLL
-3030 DQLKANYYE
+3030 DQLNAKYYE
-3039 AQKGR
+3039 AQLGR
-3044 AVDLG
+3044 MADLG
-3049 TVEDNLLSSANELGE
+3049 TVESNLLTSADKQGQT
-3064 KLLGEGVTSLKEITD
+3064 LLGTGITTLKGLVKEADT
-3079 LAETSTAE
+3079 ATET
-3087 LVHNTFGEE
+3087 LVHNTFGED
-3096 GPINTDITNTFD
+3096 GPINTEITKTFD
-3108 NLRTELENLQN
+3108 NLRTESGKLQDT
-3119 EIKAMAEQ
+3119 IKAMLEQ
-3127 AGIDFEQLV
+3127 AGVDFEQLT
-3136 NGIDPAIE
+3136 NGMDPAVE
-3144 YTKELLNDNKDLLA
+3144 YTKQLVEDNKDLLA

-3168 SVIAELANLEEA
+3168 NVIAELANLEEA

-3203 LGEDLGGDSGTG
+3203 LGGDPGGDSGTG
-3215 SETGGSGSNGNS
+3215 SETGGSDGGNN
-3227 GGGNYGGNL
+3227 GGGNNPGLGNDNTGYIKVFFNKEYTKAATQTPIGHYGKDKKIRDAITAAYPNVTDING
-3236 GDQNQKPSGVTVY
+3236 GGMSNQKARE
-3249 KGLEGDYANIMYVK
+3249 KGYIY
-3263 KKSLENT
+3263 KKSV
-3270 GITTSDISTAAK
+3270 
-3282 REGYGYAIIDSI
+3282 GYS
-3294 TMKGTTPWVKAINN
+3294 
-3308 SNVTPEKAVRKDYLR
+3308 

-3335 KEGKVAMLHEKEL
+3335 KEGKIAMLHEKEL

-3367 LSAKLSNMTNNM
+3367 LSAKLSDMTNNM

-3387 AAAAIP
+3387 TAATIP
-3393 TQDKTL
+3393 TQDQTL

>member
-26 SLEDIRNLTQSGIS
+26 SLEEIRNLTQQDIS
-40 QSMGIDTS
+40 QSMGVDTS

-100 NFSNVGATG
+100 NFSSVGATG

-130 SSLLKD
+130 SSLIKE
-136 MRTTLMNTIQWNIA
+136 MGTTLMNTVKWNIA

-165 GYVKNLDTSLNDIR
+165 GYVKNLDGSLNDIR
-179 IVTGKSADEMTKFAE
+179 IVTGKSADEMTTFAE

-265 TELYID
+265 AELYID

-347 TTLGNYTEKMAEM
+347 TTLGNYTEKMADM

-441 ESTKAHLQE
+441 ESTQAHLQE
-450 LATATEGI
+450 LSTSVEGV
-458 FDSMLDANMIN
+458 FDSMLDADMIN

-533 NMQKSVQVFKEISSS
+533 NMQKSVAGFKDASFFSSI
-548 SADQAT
+548 DQTT
-554 SQNRDGQRTF
+554 SIDQEGKRSL
-564 KKTAAAKIRAK
+564 KKTAADKIRAK
-575 YSEDEQDIATQ
+575 YGEDEQDKAEQ
-586 EIQKYEDAI
+586 EIQKYKDTI
-595 NQYNTQRANK
+595 KTYNTDKEKINRNEKNAKALIQQSPILN
-605 DAEEEREKA
+605 DEE
-614 SVRTSANLSNEQ
+614 
-626 KNQQLAEITQKYAE
+626 KNQQLEKITQQYTE
-640 ERQALESQLNTTLS
+640 QRQDLETKLNAILS
-654 ADFTGLTNGF
+654 VDFSDLTNGF

-723 MVSGAIEA
+723 MVSGAAEA
-731 FGGKEAAPSDFKIL
+731 LGKEAPSDFKKL
-745 SVEGLLNISDEDWE
+745 SVNELLNISDEDWE

-784 FVISNLE
+784 FVPNDFYKKEGKLSTGIEEGSRLLLKVDFADTEDTFNELKQKASEIFEAPEIKNISFSDE
-791 DATIHQMDIN
+791 G
-801 DAKKFISKIDKGE
+801 KEE
-814 LSQEDQAKIKS
+814 LKAKIS
-825 QFKIGS
+825 
-831 NDLVEIKKGLQQA
+831 QA
-844 IDESKK
+844 IASSQ
-850 AINELWMKDPGE
+850 NELAKLQSTSIFETDEWNT
-862 GGFKE
+862 
-867 QVTKI
+867 QVDQLKNI
-872 QEVAKQYGIAI
+872 ADQYGIAI
-883 GEITNP
+883 GEITDP
-889 EQFDE
+889 EQFDK
-894 AVEKVQEYLDSSE
+894 AREKIKEYLDSSE
-907 QTIDNLGSRVE
+907 QSIDNLGSRVE
-918 AANKA
+918 EANKA

-1007 SGAVDF
+1007 SGVIDF
-1013 LKKISAARVAAT
+1013 LKKISAARAAAT
-1025 QAESLQTAAT
+1025 QAESLQTTAT
-1035 QANTAANVANTAS
+1035 QANTAANIANAAS
-1048 NAANAASEVASTGA
+1048 NAAGA
-1062 TGANTTTQG
+1062 TSEAANSAATRANTANQN
-1071 ANTVA
+1071 ANTGS
-1076 LGTNSGA
+1076 LGVNSGA

-1097 NVTEAASH
+1097 NITEAASH

-1134 AIAAAA
+1134 AITAAA

-1152 AVHAGEKNIEEYE
+1152 AVHAGEKNIEDYE

-1238 EGWQIDESALEN
+1238 EGWQIDESALED

-1260 NLQIA
+1260 NLQLA
-1265 KYNQEIGLAKANMLE
+1265 KYSQETGLAKANMLE

-1320 AIADSS
+1320 AIAESS
-1326 DQRMDDAYRLQQQ
+1326 NQRMDNAYRLQQQ

-1451 VRLYS
+1451 VQVYS
-1456 KNGEGSK
+1456 KNGEGNK
-1463 IDKNYKEDILK
+1463 IDKNYEANILK

-1479 YSTTYGKTATAKM
+1479 YSTTYGKTAIAEMKN
-1492 EKGEIKISVEG
+1492 GEIKISVEG

-1526 SAAVTSAL
+1526 SAAVTAAL

-1608 AKEDRLSDTTSVA
+1608 AKEDRLSDTKSVA
-1621 VEEAARTT
+1621 VEEAARAT

-1680 EYKEDGNSI
+1680 EYEEDGNSI

-1713 LMKLNPNE
+1713 LMKLNPDE

-1757 KINIE
+1757 KINID

-1771 KTVQQA
+1771 QTVQQA

-1830 LFQNYDVKI
+1830 LFQNYDVKV
-1839 GEQIQPKLQ
+1839 GEQIEPKLQ

-1856 YLKLNEDQTRA
+1856 YLKLDKDQTRA

-1891 IEQDYDFSVGEQKT
+1891 IEQDYNFTQGEEKT
-1905 ETEWKAQLGL
+1905 ETEWKELLGL
-1915 DEDANL
+1915 DKDANL
-1921 EELGFTLVR
+1921 EELGFTYKF
-1930 VETSNGSK
+1930 TIPNGPR
-1938 VYEKTDIL
+1938 VYEKTDLL
-1946 STKYNIKWDDTPTV
+1946 STKYNTQWDNTPTV
-1960 ETATLEELI
+1960 QTATLDELI

-1976 ASVLAQHG
+1976 AAVLKQHG
-1984 WHYNKST
+1984 WNYNKST
-1991 LSYERTVTAK
+1991 QSYERTVTAK
-2001 QALELDSV
+2001 EALKLDSV

-2026 SLLENSKGKLVRAL
+2026 PLLENSKGKLVRAL

-2060 IVEKDKHEVTTEGAD
+2060 IIEKDEHQVSTEATD
-2075 DSAYTLPDGEYGAS
+2075 DSAYTLSEGDYGAS
-2089 GKTEEKT
+2089 GKTGKEE
-2096 TPEVDK
+2096 TPEVDV
-2102 FRDINAELEKYNTQL
+2102 FRDVNAELEKYNTQL

-2126 LTGKDLEENLQK
+2126 LTGKDLEDNLKK
-2138 QAELYKKQADAIER
+2138 QAEIYEKQADAIER
-2152 KLKLQQQELA
+2152 KLQLQQQELA
-2162 AKKKELADFGVSFDE
+2162 IKKQKLNDFGITFDE
-2177 EGYITN
+2177 EDYITN
-2183 GVDRLSANINN
+2183 GVEVSSAYVN
-2194 DEEYKKLE
+2194 DDEKYKELE
-2202 KAISEYEDALS
+2202 KAISEYEDSLS

-2220 DFSDSIRSSAN
+2220 DFNETIRNAAA

-2245 DDSAEALEKAQ
+2245 DESTEALEKAQ

-2266 EDMTDEEKAASKM
+2266 ENMTDEEKAATSMTFGQFM
-2279 SFGDFM
+2279 SD
-2285 ISQIEAVDE
+2285 QIEAAKKSLE
-2294 YLSDLEEKKKQ
+2294 DLNKKKKQ
-2305 IEEEAIKLNIGIE
+2305 IEEEAIKLNVGIE
-2318 FDENGENNIDDI
+2318 FDEDGNNNIDEI
-2330 KSEYVKKLDEVNEKL
+2330 KSKYTSELNNVNEKL
-2345 QDQSLD
+2345 QDQNLS
-2351 SKTREELIAQSEE
+2351 SATREELEKQREE
-2364 YSNIIGQLD
+2364 YNRILGCLDGIGEEY
-2373 TMKDDH
+2373 KNN
-2379 KEIQEEIEDS
+2379 QELIEDT
-2389 TEKAREYAK
+2389 TEKANEYAK

-2409 TDVYYDVNKEMDGL
+2409 TDVYYDANKEMDGL
-2423 DRQLSHLQKASKGLE
+2423 SRQLSHLQKASKGLE
-2438 GTALIN
+2438 GTALIR

-2467 KQELKT
+2467 KAELKV
-2473 QQGLLQAE
+2473 QQDNLQVE
-2481 LQRLLV
+2481 LQKALV
-2487 KKGITVTAV
+2487 QKGISITAT
-2496 FDENGMVDNYNDI
+2496 FDENGMVDNYQQI
-2509 LKAMEKANHLAEEDA
+2509 LDAMKKANDLAEKDVKF
-2524 RTILSYIEGV
+2524 ILSLIQGV
-2534 NNAGENA
+2534 NQAAENS
-2541 INLSEELLDL
+2541 INYKEELLDL

-2640 YFTGNINSYFGSMD
+2640 YFTGNINSYFGAMD
-2654 SGAISGLTSHLNAIM
+2654 SGAVSGLTSHLNAIM
-2669 GEIGIMQAGGES
+2669 SEIGIMQAGGES
-2681 LLYGTDQSKAFDDLN
+2681 SLYGTDQSKAFDDLN

-2703 DQLESVEDLKEQIED
+2703 DQLESVEDLKEQIEA
-2718 SYLQMIDKIADKLSD
+2718 SYLQMIDKIADKLND
-2733 IADDYKQID
+2733 IANDYKQID

-2768 DQKVSNDMGAL
+2768 DQKVTNDMGAL
-2779 AQARQEQERWKEL
+2779 AQARREQERWKAL

-2800 EAWDKYYQNYKNA
+2800 EAWDKYYENYKNA

-2858 DWEHATM
+2858 DWEHATE

-2874 NKAYEIQSLRSK
+2874 NKAYEIQSLRNK

-2904 DVMEEQLKILEDK
+2904 DVMEEQLKILEEK

-2994 KEVLQEAEEAFKE
+2994 REVLQEAQEAYKE
-3007 YSSKY
+3007 FAARYI
-3012 VEILTSTAYT
+3012 EILTSTAYT

-3030 DQLKANYYE
+3030 DQLKANYQE
-3039 AQKGR
+3039 AQLGR
-3044 AVDLG
+3044 MAELGAVEQNLLDSADQQGQQLLG
-3049 TVEDNLLSSANELGE
+3049 TGIKTLEGLVNEA
-3064 KLLGEGVTSLKEITD
+3064 D
-3079 LAETSTAE
+3079 TATEE
-3087 LVHNTFGEE
+3087 LVHNTFGED
-3096 GPINTDITNTFD
+3096 GPINTDIVNTFD
-3108 NLRTELENLQN
+3108 NLRTELANLQD
-3119 EIKAMAEQ
+3119 EIRAMAEQ
-3127 AGIDFEQLV
+3127 AGVDFEQLA
-3136 NGIDPAIE
+3136 NGLDPAIE
-3144 YTKELLNDNKDLLA
+3144 YTKQLIEDNKDLLA

-3168 SVIAELANLEEA
+3168 NVIAELANLEEA

-3203 LGEDLGGDSGTG
+3203 LDEGSGEDSGIGSGTEG
-3215 SETGGSGSNGNS
+3215 S
-3227 GGGNYGGNL
+3227 GGGNNGG
-3236 GDQNQKPSGVTVY
+3236 GGPSQNEDSG
-3249 KGLEGDYANIMYVK
+3249 
-3263 KKSLENT
+3263 S
-3270 GITTSDISTAAK
+3270 
-3282 REGYGYAIIDSI
+3282 GYAEVWLWPNEEMAATMHRVGQHGKKDQAIRDAIKKQYPTVKQIDGSGMSYQQAHSKGYTHKVSI
-3294 TMKGTTPWVKAINN
+3294 PY
-3308 SNVTPEKAVRKDYLR
+3308 S

-3335 KEGKVAMLHEKEL
+3335 KEGRVAMLHEKEL
-3348 VLNKQDTSNILMAV
+3348 ILNKQDTSNILMAV

-3367 LSAKLSNMTNNM
+3367 LSAKLSDMTNNM

-3387 AAAAIP
+3387 TAAAIP
-3393 TQDKTL
+3393 TKDQTL